1 MSKGLGVLVA
11 VVGAAWLV
19 AGTGAA
25 ANALSS
31 QGAQARMADE
41 EIAQA
46 KKRADDFSM
55 RATDEIQGIT
65 SKRADKLEKARKDL
79 EQANAELDL
88 AARDFDEKARP
99 KIEERDAAR
108 AAGDEKKAAAL
119 DPMVKNLE
127 DQRAYVLRA
136 PLKKRDS
143 ADEAYKKVQAETQ
156 RLVGEVSAR
165 IDETNKR
172 RDAEILG
179 ITSRPQAQGGL
190 FDWVGPLIGALLG
203 LLALIGGVALALAA
217 GGRSRLVPA

>member
-1 MSKGLGVLVA
+1 MSKGAGILVA

-31 QGAQARMADE
+31 QGAQSRMADE

-46 KKRADDFSM
+46 KRRADDVSTK
-55 RATDEIQGIT
+55 ANDEIQGIT

-79 EQANAELDL
+79 EQANAELEL

-119 DPMVKNLE
+119 DPAVKNLE

-136 PLKKRDS
+136 PLKKRDL

-156 RLVGEVSAR
+156 RLVGEVSSR
-165 IDETNKR
+165 IDDANKR

-203 LLALIGGVALALAA
+203 LLALIGGVAMALAA